1 MTQPLLKLPDE
12 AATCA
17 LGVRAAVAL
26 PAADQPF
33 VVELR
38 GELGA
43 GKTTFAR
50 ALLHALGV
58 TGRVRSPSYAL
69 LECYTAGAWQ
79 ALHLDLYRLS
89 SADELEMLGLRD
101 YHQGRTLW
109 LVEWPEKGRG
119 YLPAADAVLHF
130 EVGADGHRVGL
141 AAGSPAGS
149 QWIGNLMPDL
159 E

>member
-1 MTQPLLKLPDE
+1 MTQPLLTLPDE

-17 LGVRAAVAL
+17 LGVRAAAAL
-26 PAADQPF
+26 PAIELPF

-69 LECYTAGAWQ
+69 LECYSAGAWQ

-101 YHQGRTLW
+101 YHQGRSLW
-109 LVEWPEKGRG
+109 LVEWPEKGLG
-119 YLPAADAVLHF
+119 YLPAADAALHF
-130 EVGADGHRVGL
+130 EVGATGHRASL
-141 AAGSPAGS
+141 TARSSAGAE
-149 QWIGNLMPDL
+149 WIANLMPDL